1 MVPTL
6 AAAISGPASTV
17 VDGPFLVAA
26 GLALAAGFV
35 SFASPCVIPL
45 VPGYLSYL
53 VGLSG
58 AEGVGLSGAEGVGLS
73 GAKGAAGVDLGAG
86 RQRSGTTKVRLQL
99 RSRLVGAAALFVTG
113 FTLVFLAEQ
122 SLVLGLARTLAVNS
136 PWLIRIGGV
145 VTILMGLAMLGYIR
159 PLQAEKRV
167 HTRPTGRVFGA
178 LLLGAFFG
186 LGWTVCIGPTL
197 SGVISL
203 SVATD
208 WNGSAWRGLFLIL
221 FYCAG
226 LGVPFLL
233 LAFGFGWATTG
244 VGVLRRHSRTIQV
257 VGAVLLILVGL
268 AMVTGLWGQF
278 VAWLQIRL
286 VNVSGVL

>member
-1 MVPTL
+1 MLGGVALGAAGPT
-6 AAAISGPASTV
+6 ATI
-17 VDGPFLVAA
+17 VDGPFVVAA
-26 GLALAAGFV
+26 GLATAAGFV

-53 VGLSG
+53 VGLVG
-58 AEGVGLSGAEGVGLS
+58 AESSELTS
-73 GAKGAAGVDLGAG
+73 GAG
-86 RQRSGTTKVRLQL
+86 RTSGSTRTRVRV
-99 RSRLVGAAALFVTG
+99 RSRVVGAAALFVAG

-122 SLVLGLARTLAVNS
+122 SLVLGIARTLAVNT
-136 PWLIRIGGV
+136 PWLMQIGGV
-145 VTILMGLAMLGYIR
+145 VTVLMGLAMLGLIR
-159 PLQAEKRV
+159 PLQSERRV
-167 HTRPTGRVFGA
+167 HARPTGRVFGG

-197 SGVISL
+197 AGVISL

-208 WNGSAWRGLFLIL
+208 WNASAWRGIFLIF

-233 LAFGFGWATTG
+233 LAFGFGWATGG
-244 VGVLRRHSRTIQV
+244 VGVLRRYSRVIQV
-257 VGAVLLILVGL
+257 VGAVLLIVVGL
-268 AMVTGLWGQF
+268 TMVTGLWGHF

-286 VNVSGVL
+286 VNVGTVL

>member
-1 MVPTL
+1 ML
-6 AAAISGPASTV
+6 AALAAVASGPETTV
-17 VDGPFLVAA
+17 MDGPFLVAA
-26 GLALAAGFV
+26 ALALAAGFV

-53 VGLSG
+53 VGLAG
-58 AEGVGLSGAEGVGLS
+58 AESAE
-73 GAKGAAGVDLGAG
+73 LGSAHN
-86 RQRSGTTKVRLQL
+86 RSGTTKVRLQL
-99 RSRLVGAAALFVTG
+99 RSRVVGAAALFVLG
-113 FTLVFLAEQ
+113 FTLVFVAEQ
-122 SLVLGLARTLAVNS
+122 SLVLGLARTIAINS

-145 VTILMGLAMLGYIR
+145 VTVVMGLAMLGFVR
-159 PLQAEKRV
+159 PLQVEKRV
-167 HTRPTGRVFGA
+167 HARPTGRVLGA

-197 SGVISL
+197 SGVFAL
-203 SVATD
+203 TYATD

-233 LAFGFGWATTG
+233 LAFGFGWATTA
-244 VGVLRRHSRTIQV
+244 VGFLRRHSRTIQV
-257 VGAVLLILVGL
+257 LGAVLLILVGL

-278 VAWLQIRL
+278 IAWLQVRL
-286 VNVSGVL
+286 VNVTGLL

>member
-1 MVPTL
+1 MLASL
-6 AAAISGPASTV
+6 AAAASGPEATV
-17 VDGPFLVAA
+17 LDGPFVLAA
-26 GLALAAGFV
+26 ALALAAGFV

-53 VGLSG
+53 VGL
-58 AEGVGLSGAEGVGLS
+58 
-73 GAKGAAGVDLGAG
+73 AGTESLASSASTPG
-86 RQRSGTTKVRLQL
+86 RSGGATTTKVRVQV
-99 RSRLVGAAALFVTG
+99 RSRVVGAAALFVAG
-113 FTLVFLAEQ
+113 FSLVFLAEQ
-122 SLVLGLARTLAVNS
+122 SLVLGLARTLAVNQ
-136 PWLIRIGGV
+136 PVLLRIGGV
-145 VTILMGLAMLGYIR
+145 VTIGMGLAMLGFIQ
-159 PLQAEKRV
+159 PLQREKRV
-167 HTRPTGRVFGA
+167 HARPTGRVLGA

-208 WNGSAWRGLFLIL
+208 WNGSAWRGIFLIL

-244 VGVLRRHSRTIQV
+244 VGYLRRHSRTIQV
-257 VGAVLLILVGL
+257 CGAVLLILVGL
-268 AMVTGLWGQF
+268 AMVTGLWGSF

-286 VNVSGVL
+286 VNVTGAL

>member
-1 MVPTL
+1 ML
-6 AAAISGPASTV
+6 AALAAVASGPTATV
-17 VDGPFLVAA
+17 VDGPFLLAA

-58 AEGVGLSGAEGVGLS
+58 SEGTAS
-73 GAKGAAGVDLGAG
+73 AAGSAG
-86 RQRSGTTKVRLQL
+86 HGSVSTKVRAGA
-99 RSRLVGAAALFVTG
+99 RGRLVGAAALFVVG
-113 FTLVFLAEQ
+113 FTLVFVAEQ
-122 SLVLGLARTLAVNS
+122 SLVLGAARTVAVNS
-136 PWLIRIGGV
+136 AWLIRIGGV
-145 VTILMGLAMLGYIR
+145 ITIVMGLAMLGFVR

-167 HTRPTGRVFGA
+167 HARPTGRVLGA

-197 SGVISL
+197 TGVFAL
-203 SVATD
+203 TYATD

-257 VGAVLLILVGL
+257 VGAVLLILVGV

-278 VAWLQIRL
+278 VAWLQVRL
-286 VNVSGVL
+286 VNVTGVL

>member
-1 MVPTL
+1 ML
-6 AAAISGPASTV
+6 AAAPSGPAATV
-17 VDGPFLVAA
+17 IDGPFVVAA
-26 GLALAAGFV
+26 ALALAAGFV

-58 AEGVGLSGAEGVGLS
+58 AES
-73 GAKGAAGVDLGAG
+73 AASASTTPAG
-86 RQRSGTTKVRLQL
+86 QQRIDALTTTTTRVRVRL
-99 RSRLVGAAALFVTG
+99 RSRVVGAAALFVAG
-113 FTLVFLAEQ
+113 FTLVFVAEQ

-145 VTILMGLAMLGYIR
+145 VTVVMGLAMLGFVR
-159 PLQAEKRV
+159 PLQTERRV
-167 HTRPTGRVFGA
+167 HARPTGRVVGA

-197 SGVISL
+197 SGVFAL
-203 SVATD
+203 TYATD

-233 LAFGFGWATTG
+233 LAFGFGWASTG

-278 VAWLQIRL
+278 VGWLQIRL
-286 VNVSGVL
+286 ANVSGVL